1 MSKDKA
7 EKPAAPAPAPEAS
20 APKKKSPIVMIGV
33 VGVIMVVEAVAVF
46 FVFSAMGPKKA
57 HADVPVADA
66 KHDEGEEIVE
76 IKVVDDKFQNLQ
88 QGKVWFWDTSVFVQV
103 KQKNAEHV
111 EALLGKRE
119 AEIHEGLSQ
128 IMGRAQPAQL
138 KEPERQTLNRQFGGF
153 LDKVLGKDAEGHSYV
168 ERVLIPRCRGIP
180 GEF

>member
-1 MSKDKA
+1 MSKEKSD
-7 EKPAAPAPAPEAS
+7 KPAAPAPAAEA
-20 APKKKSPIVMIGV
+20 APPKKKSPIVMIGV
-33 VGVIMVVEAVAVF
+33 VGIIMIVEAVAVF
-46 FVFSAMGPKKA
+46 FVFSAIGPKKA
-57 HADVPVADA
+57 QADVPAVEA

-111 EALLGKRE
+111 EGLLAKRE
-119 AEIHEGLSQ
+119 AEVHEGLAQ

-138 KEPERQTLNRQFGGF
+138 KEPERQTLNRQFSAF
-153 LDKVLGKDAEGHSYV
+153 IDKVLGKDAEGHSYV

>member
-7 EKPAAPAPAPEAS
+7 EKPAAAAPAAEAVP
-20 APKKKSPIVMIGV
+20 AKKKSPIVMIGV
-33 VGVIMVVEAVAVF
+33 VGVIMIVEAVAVF

-57 HADVPVADA
+57 SAEVAPA
-66 KHDEGEEIVE
+66 EMKHDEGEEIVE
-76 IKVVDDKFQNLQ
+76 LKVVDDKFQNLQ

-111 EALLGKRE
+111 EGLLAKRE
-119 AEIHEGLSQ
+119 AEVHEGLAQ
-128 IMGRAQPAQL
+128 IMGRSQPAQL
-138 KEPERQTLNRQFGGF
+138 KEPDRQTLNRQFAGF
-153 LDKVLGKDAEGHSYV
+153 LEKVLGKDAEGHGYV